1 MRKIVTIR
9 TEETVPGPEV
19 VLQAQGLPPSA
30 TPNDQTL
37 ALYRAAISTYLLLSQ
52 PVAMYSQISIDD
64 FRSVFNGDGAN
75 AKDAPLGH
83 IYPRSDALAL
93 FAVTVGET
101 LTAEITRLFETNDF
115 PAGAML
121 DSVASQ
127 AAEMAAACV
136 EREYL
141 NDLKDSGTNADAT
154 ATLPFSPGYCGWN
167 LSSQI
172 PLFHALH
179 PEEIGIILSE
189 SCLMSPLKSISG
201 VFVVGPKEIFQFDDK
216 FDFCEDCQTRSCRA
230 RLAAIRSSA

>member
-9 TEETVPGPEV
+9 SEETVPGPEV

-52 PVAMYSQISIDD
+52 PAALYSQISIDD
-64 FRSVFNGDGAN
+64 FKRVFECDGSN
-75 AKDAPLGH
+75 AKDAPLGN
-83 IYPRSDALAL
+83 IYPRSEALAL

-101 LTAEITRLFETNDF
+101 LSAEISRLFEANDF

-127 AAEMAAACV
+127 AAEMAASCV

-141 NDLKDSGTNADAT
+141 NDLKDSGTHAAAA

-167 LSSQI
+167 IASQM

-179 PEEIGIILSE
+179 PEEIGIVLSE

-201 VFVVGPKEIFQFDDK
+201 VLVTGPKEIFEFDDN

-230 RLAAIRSSA
+230 RLAALRTT